1 MDNLQTMRAFA
12 AVVEAGSFT
21 AAAEQLRLTKGV
33 VSKQV
38 SQLEGRLGVRLLNR
52 TTRSVS
58 LTEFGQAYYERVAR
72 ILTDIEDLESAAQER
87 QTEPR
92 GRLRLTA
99 PQVFGDMFVAPVV
112 RRYLELYPETT
123 VELILADRF
132 VSLVEEGFDLAVRI
146 AEPPDSSLIARKIR
160 PVRHVTCASPAYLGR
175 RGTPHQP
182 RDLRD
187 HDCVIDLNGR
197 TPRTWR
203 YRANGEPLT
212 VNVNGRAAVNSAAA
226 ARGMALEGLGIALI
240 PDFIVAADLAAGSL
254 VELFA
259 ENHAYDSAVYTIY
272 PHARHL
278 APKVR
283 RFIDLLNERLK
294 ESPDWIARPFCP
306 SPVAPEAQTPPVAA
320 PLQVKAG

>member
-58 LTEFGQAYYERVAR
+58 LTEFGQAYYDRVAR
-72 ILTDIEDLESAAQER
+72 ILADIEDLEAAAQER

-99 PQVFGDMFVAPVV
+99 PQVFGEMFVAPVA
-112 RRYLELYPETT
+112 RRYLELYPEAN
-123 VELILADRF
+123 VELILADRY

-160 PVRHVTCASPAYLGR
+160 PVRLITCASPAYLAR
-175 RGTPHQP
+175 RGTPKAP

-197 TPRTWR
+197 TPRAWR
-203 YRANGEPLT
+203 YRIETEIVT
-212 VNVNGRAAVNSAAA
+212 VNVNGKAAVNSAAA
-226 ARGMALEGLGIALI
+226 ARGMALEDLGVALI
-240 PDFIVAADLAAGSL
+240 PDFVVAQDLAAGKL
-254 VELFA
+254 VDLFA
-259 ENHAYDSAVYTIY
+259 ENHAYDTAVYAIY

-294 ESPDWIARPFCP
+294 ECPEWTTRPFCP
-306 SPVAPEAQTPPVAA
+306 GPSAPEAPAQTA
-320 PLQVKAG
+320 PQEAGTR

>member
-58 LTEFGQAYYERVAR
+58 LTEFGQAYYERVSR

-99 PQVFGDMFVAPVV
+99 PQVFGEMFVAPVA
-112 RRYLELYPETT
+112 RRYLEMYAEVN
-123 VELILADRF
+123 VELILADRY
-132 VSLVEEGFDLAVRI
+132 VSLVEEGFDLAIRI

-160 PVRHVTCASPAYLGR
+160 PVKLITCAAPEYLAR
-175 RGTPHQP
+175 RGTPKSP

-197 TPRTWR
+197 TPRAWR
-203 YRANGEPLT
+203 YRVGGEPLI

-226 ARGMALEGLGIALI
+226 ARGMALEGLGVALI
-240 PDFIVAADLAAGSL
+240 PDFVVAQDLEAGRLADL
-254 VELFA
+254 FP
-259 ENHAYDSAVYTIY
+259 ENHAYDTAVYAIY

-283 RFIDLLNERLK
+283 RFIDLLTERLK
-294 ESPDWIARPFCP
+294 ECPEWTARPFCP
-306 SPVAPEAQTPPVAA
+306 GPEAPA
-320 PLQVKAG
+320 PLQPQAQPQDLKTG

>member
-1 MDNLQTMRAFA
+1 MDNIQTMRAFA

-58 LTEFGQAYYERVAR
+58 LTEFGQAYYDRVSR
-72 ILTDIEDLESAAQER
+72 ILNDIADLESAAQER

-99 PQVFGDMFVAPVV
+99 PQVFGELFVAPVV
-112 RRYLELYPETT
+112 RAYLELYPEVT
-123 VELILADRF
+123 VELTLADRY
-132 VSLVEEGFDLAVRI
+132 VSLVEEGYDLAVRV

-160 PVRHVTCASPAYLGR
+160 PVRLVTCAAPAYLEKKGR
-175 RGTPHQP
+175 PAEP

-197 TPRTWR
+197 APRAWR
-203 YRANGEPLT
+203 YRVGGEIAT
-212 VNVNGRAAVNSAAA
+212 VAVSGRAAVNSAAA
-226 ARGMALEGLGIALI
+226 ARGMAIEGLGVALI
-240 PDFIVAADLAAGSL
+240 PDFVVASDLQAGRL
-254 VELFA
+254 IELFA
-259 ENHAYDSAVYTIY
+259 ENHAYDSAVYAIY

-283 RFIDLLNERLK
+283 RFIDLFADRLRQ
-294 ESPDWIARPFCP
+294 SPDWNAKPFCP
-306 SPVAPEAQTPPVAA
+306 PPEAEAA
-320 PLQVKAG
+320 PAVSAAAAG